1 MTARFNGS
9 TEGLRADARR
19 NRQRLLEIAH
29 EAFVENGVSA
39 SMDDIARR
47 AGVGSGTLYR
57 HFPTR
62 DALILALVA
71 DDLERLTTLADELR
85 ASDAPDALER
95 WLVELV
101 EHNRTYRGLA
111 ESIIAAT
118 GQPTALGAACDR
130 IHTAGQELVIQAQR
144 TGTVRPDVAPGDAI
158 DLAAAVAW
166 ITQHD
171 PDNRRSKRLLQVA
184 TDGLHTPRP
193 DPPPTTIDPCAT
205 STRSTRSS
213 MTAG

>member
-1 MTARFNGS
+1 MDARFTSPTGA
-9 TEGLRADARR
+9 LRADARR

-71 DDLERLTTLADELR
+71 DDLERLATLADELR
-85 ASDAPDALER
+85 AANAPDALER
-95 WLVELV
+95 WLAELV

-130 IHTAGQELVIQAQR
+130 IHTAGQALVTEAQR
-144 TGTVRPDVAPGDAI
+144 IGTVRADIAPRDTI

-166 ITQHD
+166 ITQAD
-171 PDNRRSKRLLQVA
+171 PDSRRSKTLLQVA
-184 TDGLHTPRP
+184 IDGLHGPSSRP
-193 DPPPTTIDPCAT
+193 A
-205 STRSTRSS
+205 
-213 MTAG
+213 AHH

>member
-130 IHTAGQELVIQAQR
+130 IHAAGQELVIQAQR
-144 TGTVRPDVAPGDAI
+144 TGTVRADVAPGDAI

-171 PDNRRSKRLLQVA
+171 PDNRRSRLLLQVA

-193 DPPPTTIDPCAT
+193 APPPTTSDPCAT
-205 STRSTRSS
+205 STRSTRSR

>member
-1 MTARFNGS
+1 MAVRFNGP
-9 TEGLRADARR
+9 TGALRADARR
-19 NRQRLLEIAH
+19 NRRRLLEIAH

-95 WLVELV
+95 WLAELV

-130 IHTAGQELVIQAQR
+130 IHTAGQALVIQAQR
-144 TGTVRPDVAPGDAI
+144 IGTVRADVAPGDAI

-166 ITQHD
+166 ITQYD
-171 PDNRRSKRLLQVA
+171 PDNRRSKLLLQVA
-184 TDGLHTPRP
+184 TDGLHTSSSRR
-193 DPPPTTIDPCAT
+193 PPTTRDPCAT
-205 STRSTRSS
+205 LTRSTR
-213 MTAG
+213 ARV